1 MTRDRSEIR
10 RPNAEPAGN
19 PLTRT
24 ASALANITA
33 ADELRVTGAAIDAAM
48 ARSTW
53 RSIQGMLTRE
63 FEGCYRR
70 YYPKCRMDVRDEAAI
85 AAVFDAL
92 AVLTNDPRR
101 ALRAGERTPAG
112 GWRGGPSDA

>member
-1 MTRDRSEIR
+1 MTRDRSETR
-10 RPNAEPAGN
+10 RAGADT
-19 PLTRT
+19 PPDPMIGIT
-24 ASALANITA
+24 SALANITA

-63 FEGCYRR
+63 FEGSYHR
-70 YYPKCRMDVRDEAAI
+70 YYPKCRMDVPDEAAI

-92 AVLTNDPRR
+92 AELTNDPRR
-101 ALRAGERTPAG
+101 ALRTGERTPAG
-112 GWRGGPSDA
+112 GWRGGRSDG